1 MLVPALLKL
10 LYRHEAP
17 IKDPQDIIP
26 DDFSTGLNNSD
37 LFIKKIDY

>member
-10 LYRHEAP
+10 AYRHEAP
-17 IKDPQDIIP
+17 VINAFDATP